1 MSILYVK
8 PSTKFIQPINVI
20 MLTNIVDNSITSN
33 RLILTLCVGII
44 TLIFCLLFRSFWFIS
59 IFVVYSI
66 VMLCS
71 SIESIIPDVSSLLN
85 KFWVSKTDNNEILEP
100 MFELYS
106 EVLPTDDEKI
116 PVMMDQYGKVCEM
129 PTKNNPFNNELVF
142 SPMVRLEP
150 CHNKESAKLTS
161 DYFFNGVYRNIF
173 NDPFANLNYMKP
185 WYTIPRQV
193 IE

>member
-1 MSILYVK
+1 M
-8 PSTKFIQPINVI
+8 
-20 MLTNIVDNSITSN
+20 TNIIDNSITSN
-33 RLILTLCVGII
+33 RLILTSCVGII

-66 VMLCS
+66 VMICS
-71 SIESIIPDVSSLLN
+71 SSENIIPDVSKLLN
-85 KFWVSKTDNNEILEP
+85 KFWKPETVAKDTEP
-100 MFELYS
+100 EFELYS
-106 EVLPTDDEKI
+106 EVLPTDNDKI

-142 SPMVRLEP
+142 SPMIRLEP
-150 CHNKESAKLTS
+150 CHNKESNKLTT
-161 DYFFNGVYRNIF
+161 DYFFSGVYQNIF

-185 WYTIPRQV
+185 WYTVPRQV

>member
-1 MSILYVK
+1 M
-8 PSTKFIQPINVI
+8 
-20 MLTNIVDNSITSN
+20 TNIIDNSITSN

-66 VMLCS
+66 VMICS
-71 SIESIIPDVSSLLN
+71 SSDNIIPDVSKLLN
-85 KFWVSKTDNNEILEP
+85 KFWKPETIDKTTEP
-100 MFELYS
+100 EFELYS
-106 EVLPTDDEKI
+106 EVLPTDNDKI

-142 SPMVRLEP
+142 SPMIRLEP
-150 CHNKESAKLTS
+150 CHNKESNKLTT
-161 DYFFNGVYRNIF
+161 DYFFSGVYQNIF

-185 WYTIPRQV
+185 WYTVPRQV